1 MLKGLLTIFADFM
14 GVLDLNRNGNIISGN
29 YYLWIFRRNKKK
41 TKMKKRM
48 AKRKCSALICPIGLY
63 EEAVLIYL
71 FDDTHICISCLQNIQ
86 KFPIATE
93 IIRLRN
99 RFPFEMW
106 ERHRFSDLFPFRGS
120 GFAVYICLVGGVVI
134 FDELW
139 AFTGIDI
146 RVNSIHCP
154 VFGDSEVNLAALLIY
169 SEHIFADI
177 HGKASWAP
185 YEVRL
190 LCFSARSYFHFHQ
203 YF

>member
-1 MLKGLLTIFADFM
+1 MVCLKDFWQYLRTLCAFSIWIGTGILLAVTIIYEYFEE
-14 GVLDLNRNGNIISGN
+14 I
-29 YYLWIFRRNKKK
+29 KKK
-41 TKMKKRM
+41 AKMKKRM
-48 AKRKCSALICPIGLY
+48 AKRKCSALICPISLY

-154 VFGDSEVNLAALLIY
+154 DFGNSEVNLAALLIY
-169 SEHIFADI
+169 SEHMFADI
-177 HGKASWAP
+177 LNWWVFQRRWTVGITIYVRKYYAP
-185 YEVRL
+185 EK
-190 LCFSARSYFHFHQ
+190 
-203 YF
+203 